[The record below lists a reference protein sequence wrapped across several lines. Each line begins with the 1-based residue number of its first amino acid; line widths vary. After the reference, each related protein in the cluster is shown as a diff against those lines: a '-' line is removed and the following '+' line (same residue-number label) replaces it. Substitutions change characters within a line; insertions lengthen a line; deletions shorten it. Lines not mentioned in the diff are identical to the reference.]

1 MDNRG
6 PIHEFCAVRNHDFS
20 GCAADL
26 EDEEGFNTI
35 LMVIFL
41 WEATSTFRILIH
53 ASHLDCCF
61 MSTGQV
67 MMF

>member
-1 MDNRG
+1 MSFVA
-6 PIHEFCAVRNHDFS
+6 IRNHGFS
-20 GCAADL
+20 GCGADL
-26 EDEEGFNTI
+26 EEEEGFNTI

-41 WEATSTFRILIH
+41 WEATSISRILIYS
-53 ASHLDCCF
+53 SHLDCCF